1 MKPKGNQQVRSL
13 YRCGTTSCGVKS
25 LEYDPKPG
33 DLGVGRMKRDE
44 SCVEVR
50 RDVDVQITLLTCV

>member
-1 MKPKGNQQVRSL
+1 MRNL
-13 YRCGTTSCGVKS
+13 YRCGTTSFGVKS

-50 RDVDVQITLLTCV
+50 RGVDVQITLLTCV